1 MKIAAKTE
9 SLICVGSVPKNT
21 CKAPG
26 FAQKKLS
33 RDNQEQSM
41 SNQANQKD
49 ITQTKEIGQ

>member
-26 FAQKKLS
+26 HRKKLS